1 MKIAVLARRNTMNH
15 QPQTTSAWEIGQV
28 KRKYRRA
35 GMTGFV
41 GDVADGKNIFSGYVS
56 DISVGGF
63 KIADLP
69 QSFSAERH
77 TYTAILSGGGKHYR
91 VLAKPCWQHNSAMKS
106 RIDIGFKIIDAPWEW
121 VEFTMKEIPEF
132 DYEDSL
138 GFLS

>member
-1 MKIAVLARRNTMNH
+1 MDN
-15 QPQTTSAWEIGQV
+15 QPQIPPSLAIGRV

-35 GMTGFV
+35 GMAGFV
-41 GDVADGKNIFSGYVS
+41 GDVADGKSIYSGFVS

-69 QSFSAERH
+69 QSFSAKRH

-91 VLAKPCWQHNSAMKS
+91 VLAKPCWQRSAAAKN

-121 VEFTMKEIPEF
+121 VEFTMNEIPEF
-132 DYEDSL
+132 DYEDSF
-138 GFLS
+138 GYLS